1 MSSTVGTLLTIDDV
15 LTEGADDQYVEVD
28 LVNPATDAAIN
39 TASIVSIP
47 GTRTARDTGTAL
59 FSAANLVSTGRSS
72 YPGTAGRV
80 RITFTPADMAAVG
93 TRERQRRE
101 LTLVI
106 VHSSTKVFHCAV
118 RFGLVNLSAVG

>member
-1 MSSTVGTLLTIDDV
+1 MSSTVGTLVTLDDV
-15 LTEGADDQYVEVD
+15 LTEGADGQYVEVD
-28 LVNPATDAAIN
+28 LTDPATATAIN
-39 TASIVSIP
+39 TGSIVSIT
-47 GTRTARDTGTAL
+47 GTLTSLDTGAAV

>member
-1 MSSTVGTLLTIDDV
+1 MPSTVGTLVTLDDV
-15 LTEGADDQYVEVD
+15 LTEGADGQYVEVD
-28 LVNPATDAAIN
+28 LTDPATGSAIN
-39 TASIVSIP
+39 TGSIVSIT
-47 GTRTARDTGTAL
+47 GTLTSLDTGAAV
-59 FSAANLVSTGRSS
+59 FSAANLSTGRSS

-118 RFGLVNLSAVG
+118 RFGLLNLSAVGA